1 MYPYIKIDKEAKE
14 KRCKSTKRCV
24 IAEGLTFDDYKTSLF
39 DGKTIYREQMLFE
52 NKKHEV
58 YTVNKNRI
66 AMNIDDDKS
75 LIMVDGITTLARGYL
90 APSV

>member
-39 DGKTIYREQMLFE
+39 DGKTIYRAQMLFE
-52 NKKHEV
+52 NKKHKDV
-58 YTVNKNRI
+58 HGK
-66 AMNIDDDKS
+66 
-75 LIMVDGITTLARGYL
+75 
-90 APSV
+90 

>member
-14 KRCKSTKRCV
+14 KRCKSTKRSV
-24 IAEGLTFDDYKTSLF
+24 IAEGLAFDDYKTSLF

>member
-1 MYPYIKIDKEAKE
+1 MTIRLACLTVKQYTGRKCCLRI
-14 KRCKSTKRCV
+14 RNTK
-24 IAEGLTFDDYKTSLF
+24 
-39 DGKTIYREQMLFE
+39 M
-52 NKKHEV
+52 

-75 LIMVDGITTLARGYL
+75 LIMVDGITTLVRGYL